1 MPTIKSIEDQ
11 AKGLIEKQTALVEVD
26 ERPWSEKSAEYEA
39 IDKDVKALLDQHA
52 ALKGTADVMRQF
64 NGASE
69 ARDET
74 AEAKSP
80 GEEFVNSKGF
90 QNVAGK
96 SGERRSSGNVEL
108 KTTLTLSG
116 AAGVV
121 FPQYQQQVVQLRFQR
136 LTIADLLPSG
146 QISGGSLIYPVE
158 STFTNA
164 AATVAEGGA
173 KPASTL
179 AITNVTE
186 NIKKIAH
193 TIKISDETLQDA
205 LAVRSYVDGRMVLGV
220 QIKEEQQLYAGAGS
234 GSQLTGITARSGKQ
248 TDQAKGTD
256 DRAAAIYKQMTN
268 IRALSFLEP
277 DGIVMHP
284 TDWQTLRL
292 TQDANGQYYGGGP
305 FTGAY
310 GNGGLPMVDR
320 LWGLPV
326 VVTTAATQGTALVG
340 AFAQSAQLFRKG
352 GITVEATNAN
362 EDDFLNNL
370 VAIRAEERLLL
381 ACYYPKGFGLVTGL

>member
-11 AKGLIEKQTALVEVD
+11 AKSLVEKQTALVESD

-39 IDKDVKALLDQHA
+39 IDKDVKALLEQHA
-52 ALKGTADVMRQF
+52 ALKGTQDAMKAF
-64 NGASE
+64 NGAGDTQE
-69 ARDET
+69 AT
-74 AEAKSP
+74 EAKSP
-80 GEEFVNSKGF
+80 GEEFIQSKGF
-90 QNVAGK
+90 QNVLEAPGQK
-96 SGERRSSGNVEL
+96 RSTGNVEL

-121 FPQYQQQVVQLRFQR
+121 FPQYSQQVVQLRFQR

-146 QISGGSLIYPVE
+146 QMSGGSLIYPVE

-220 QIKEEQQLYAGAGS
+220 QIKEEQQIYAGAGS
-234 GSQLTGITARSGKQ
+234 GSQLTGITQRSGLQ
-248 TDQAKGTD
+248 TAQAKGTD
-256 DRAAAIYKQMTN
+256 AAVDAIFKQITN
-268 IRALSFLEP
+268 IRKNAFLEP
-277 DGIVMHP
+277 DGIVIHP
-284 TDWQTLRL
+284 TDWMNLRL
-292 TQDANGQYYGGGP
+292 TVDSNGNYYAGGP

-310 GNGGLPMVDR
+310 GTNMPVVDS
-320 LWGLPV
+320 LWGLRV
-326 VVTTAATQGTALVG
+326 VVTTAATAGTALVG

-352 GITVEATNAN
+352 GLTVEATNSN

-370 VAIRAEERLLL
+370 VAIRAEERILL
-381 ACYYPKGFGLVTGL
+381 AVYYPAGFGTVTGL